1 MNLRTKA
8 TWELR
13 QIVKALTL
21 PISSFLNTDEDVE
34 RLEQAQI
41 VLYERR
47 RKNTQSIKM
56 EVKWSLNRMIKLK
69 LMEIIKQ
76 SF

>member
-1 MNLRTKA
+1 MNLRTKP

-21 PISSFLNTDEDVE
+21 PISSFLNTDQDNE
-34 RLEQAQI
+34 RLEQDQI

-47 RKNTQSIKM
+47 RKNSQPIKM
-56 EVKWSLNRMIKLK
+56 EVK
-69 LMEIIKQ
+69 
-76 SF
+76 

>member
-1 MNLRTKA
+1 MNLRTKP

-21 PISSFLNTDEDVE
+21 PISSFLNTDEDVK

-47 RKNTQSIKM
+47 LKNSQPIKM
-56 EVKWSLNRMIKLK
+56 EVKWLDQFTFLYA
-69 LMEIIKQ
+69 LD
-76 SF
+76 

>member
-1 MNLRTKA
+1 MNLRTKP

-13 QIVKALTL
+13 AIVKALSL
-21 PISSFLNTDEDVE
+21 PISSFLNTDEDNQ

-47 RKNTQSIKM
+47 LKNTQSIKM
-56 EVKWSLNRMIKLK
+56 EVK
-69 LMEIIKQ
+69 
-76 SF
+76 

>member
-1 MNLRTKA
+1 MNLRTLA

-13 QIVKALTL
+13 QIVKALSL
-21 PISSFLNTDEDVE
+21 PISSFLNTDQDNE

-47 RKNTQSIKM
+47 LKNSQPIKM
-56 EVKWSLNRMIKLK
+56 EVKWKTINTNGLK
-69 LMEIIKQ
+69 H
-76 SF
+76 

>member
-1 MNLRTKA
+1 MNLRTLA

-21 PISSFLNTDEDVE
+21 PISSFLNTDEDIK

-47 RKNTQSIKM
+47 LKNSQPIKM
-56 EVKWSLNRMIKLK
+56 EVK
-69 LMEIIKQ
+69 
-76 SF
+76 

>member
-1 MNLRTKA
+1 MIQINQINKGGKMNLRTKP

-13 QIVKALTL
+13 AIIQALSVI
-21 PISSFLNTDEDVE
+21 PFLNTDEDNE

-47 RKNTQSIKM
+47 LKNSQPIKM
-56 EVKWSLNRMIKLK
+56 EVK
-69 LMEIIKQ
+69 
-76 SF
+76 

>member
-1 MNLRTKA
+1 MNLRNKP

-13 QIVKALTL
+13 AIIKALTL
-21 PISSFLNTDEDVE
+21 PVSSFLNTDEDNQ

-47 RKNTQSIKM
+47 LKNSQPIKM
-56 EVKWSLNRMIKLK
+56 EVK
-69 LMEIIKQ
+69 
-76 SF
+76 

>member
-1 MNLRTKA
+1 MNLRTKP

-13 QIVKALTL
+13 AIIKAL
-21 PISSFLNTDEDVE
+21 SSIPFLNTDEDNK

-47 RKNTQSIKM
+47 RKNSQPIKM
-56 EVKWSLNRMIKLK
+56 EVK
-69 LMEIIKQ
+69 
-76 SF
+76 

>member
-1 MNLRTKA
+1 MNLRNKP

-13 QIVKALTL
+13 AMIKALTL
-21 PISSFLNTDEDVE
+21 PVSSFLNTDEDNE

-47 RKNTQSIKM
+47 LKNSQPIKM
-56 EVKWSLNRMIKLK
+56 EVK
-69 LMEIIKQ
+69 
-76 SF
+76 

>member
-1 MNLRTKA
+1 MNLRTKP

-13 QIVKALTL
+13 AIVKALSII
-21 PISSFLNTDEDVE
+21 PFLNTDEDNE

-56 EVKWSLNRMIKLK
+56 EVKWLDQFTL
-69 LMEIIKQ
+69 LYALD
-76 SF
+76 

>member
-1 MNLRTKA
+1 MNLRTKP

-21 PISSFLNTDEDVE
+21 PVSSFFNTDKDNE

-47 RKNTQSIKM
+47 LKNSQPIKM
-56 EVKWSLNRMIKLK
+56 EVK
-69 LMEIIKQ
+69 
-76 SF
+76 

>member
-1 MNLRTKA
+1 MNLRTLA

-21 PISSFLNTDEDVE
+21 PVSSFLNTDEDNQ

-47 RKNTQSIKM
+47 LKNSQPIKM
-56 EVKWSLNRMIKLK
+56 EVK
-69 LMEIIKQ
+69 
-76 SF
+76 

>member
-1 MNLRTKA
+1 MNLRTKP

-21 PISSFLNTDEDVE
+21 PISSFLNTDEDNQ

-47 RKNTQSIKM
+47 LKNSQPIKM
-56 EVKWSLNRMIKLK
+56 EVK
-69 LMEIIKQ
+69 
-76 SF
+76 

>member
-1 MNLRTKA
+1 MNLRTKP

-13 QIVKALTL
+13 AIIKALTL
-21 PISSFLNTDEDVE
+21 PVSSFLNTDEDNE

-47 RKNTQSIKM
+47 LKNSQQIKM
-56 EVKWSLNRMIKLK
+56 EVK
-69 LMEIIKQ
+69 
-76 SF
+76 

>member
-1 MNLRTKA
+1 MNLRTKP

-13 QIVKALTL
+13 AIIKALTL
-21 PISSFLNTDEDVE
+21 PVSSFLNTDEDNE

-47 RKNTQSIKM
+47 LKNSQPIKM
-56 EVKWSLNRMIKLK
+56 EVK
-69 LMEIIKQ
+69 
-76 SF
+76 

>member
-1 MNLRTKA
+1 MNLRTKQ

-13 QIVKALTL
+13 AIIKALTL
-21 PISSFLNTDEDVE
+21 PVSSFLNTNEDNE

-47 RKNTQSIKM
+47 LKNSQPIKM
-56 EVKWSLNRMIKLK
+56 EVK
-69 LMEIIKQ
+69 
-76 SF
+76 

>member
-1 MNLRTKA
+1 MNLRTKS

-13 QIVKALTL
+13 AIIKALTL
-21 PISSFLNTDEDVE
+21 PVSSFLNTDEDNK

-47 RKNTQSIKM
+47 LKNSQPIKM
-56 EVKWSLNRMIKLK
+56 EVKWTIKNY
-69 LMEIIKQ
+69 
-76 SF
+76 

>member
-13 QIVKALTL
+13 QIVKALSL

-47 RKNTQSIKM
+47 RKNTQSIIKM
-56 EVKWSLNRMIKLK
+56 GGVK
-69 LMEIIKQ
+69 
-76 SF
+76 

>member
-8 TWELR
+8 NWELR

-47 RKNTQSIKM
+47 LKNSQPIKM
-56 EVKWSLNRMIKLK
+56 EVKWISN
-69 LMEIIKQ
+69 
-76 SF
+76 

>member
-1 MNLRTKA
+1 MNLRTKP

-13 QIVKALTL
+13 AIVKALTL
-21 PISSFLNTDEDVE
+21 PVSSFLNTDEDNE

-47 RKNTQSIKM
+47 LKNSQPIKM
-56 EVKWSLNRMIKLK
+56 EVK
-69 LMEIIKQ
+69 
-76 SF
+76 

>member
-1 MNLRTKA
+1 MNLRTKP

-13 QIVKALTL
+13 QIVKALSL
-21 PISSFLNTDEDVE
+21 PISSFLNTDQDNE

-47 RKNTQSIKM
+47 LKNSQPIKM
-56 EVKWSLNRMIKLK
+56 EVKWLELFT
-69 LMEIIKQ
+69 LLYALQ
-76 SF
+76 

>member
-1 MNLRTKA
+1 MNLRTLA

-21 PISSFLNTDEDVE
+21 PVSSFLNTDEDNE
-34 RLEQAQI
+34 RLKQAQI

-47 RKNTQSIKM
+47 LKNTQSIKM
-56 EVKWSLNRMIKLK
+56 ESK
-69 LMEIIKQ
+69 
-76 SF
+76 

>member
-8 TWELR
+8 NWELR
-13 QIVKALTL
+13 QIVKALSL
-21 PISSFLNTDEDVE
+21 PISSFLNTEEDVE

-47 RKNTQSIKM
+47 LKNSQPIKM
-56 EVKWSLNRMIKLK
+56 EVK
-69 LMEIIKQ
+69 
-76 SF
+76 

>member
-1 MNLRTKA
+1 MNLRTKP

-21 PISSFLNTDEDVE
+21 PISSFLNTDEDNQ

-47 RKNTQSIKM
+47 LKNSQPIKM
-56 EVKWSLNRMIKLK
+56 EVKWISN
-69 LMEIIKQ
+69 
-76 SF
+76 

>member
-21 PISSFLNTDEDVE
+21 PISSFLNTDEDIK

-47 RKNTQSIKM
+47 LKNSQPIKM
-56 EVKWSLNRMIKLK
+56 EVK
-69 LMEIIKQ
+69 
-76 SF
+76 

>member
-1 MNLRTKA
+1 MNLRTKP

-13 QIVKALTL
+13 AIVKALSL
-21 PISSFLNTDEDVE
+21 PVSSFLNTDEDNQ

-47 RKNTQSIKM
+47 LKNSQQIKM
-56 EVKWSLNRMIKLK
+56 EVK
-69 LMEIIKQ
+69 
-76 SF
+76 

>member
-1 MNLRTKA
+1 MNLRTKP

-21 PISSFLNTDEDVE
+21 PVSSFLNTDEDNE
-34 RLEQAQI
+34 RLKQAQI

-47 RKNTQSIKM
+47 RKNTQSINM
-56 EVKWSLNRMIKLK
+56 EVKWIKK
-69 LMEIIKQ
+69 KKYIIQ
-76 SF
+76 T

>member
-8 TWELR
+8 NWELR
-13 QIVKALTL
+13 QIVKALSL

-47 RKNTQSIKM
+47 RKNTQLIKM
-56 EVKWSLNRMIKLK
+56 EVKWISN
-69 LMEIIKQ
+69 
-76 SF
+76 

>member
-1 MNLRTKA
+1 MNLRTKP

-21 PISSFLNTDEDVE
+21 PISSFLNTDEDVK

-47 RKNTQSIKM
+47 LKNSQPIKM
-56 EVKWSLNRMIKLK
+56 EVK
-69 LMEIIKQ
+69 
-76 SF
+76 

>member
-1 MNLRTKA
+1 MNLRTKP

-13 QIVKALTL
+13 AIVKALTL
-21 PISSFLNTDEDVE
+21 PVSSFLNTDEDNE

-56 EVKWSLNRMIKLK
+56 EVK
-69 LMEIIKQ
+69 
-76 SF
+76 

>member
-1 MNLRTKA
+1 MNLRNKA

-13 QIVKALTL
+13 AIVKALSL
-21 PISSFLNTDEDVE
+21 PVSSFLNTDEDNE

-47 RKNTQSIKM
+47 LKNSQPINM
-56 EVKWSLNRMIKLK
+56 EVKWLELYISHYALD
-69 LMEIIKQ
+69 
-76 SF
+76 

>member
-1 MNLRTKA
+1 MNLRTKP

-21 PISSFLNTDEDVE
+21 PISSFLNTDEDNE

-41 VLYERR
+41 ILYERR
-47 RKNTQSIKM
+47 LKNTQSIKM
-56 EVKWSLNRMIKLK
+56 ESK
-69 LMEIIKQ
+69 
-76 SF
+76 